1 MRPGLCGVIT
11 LSPRAFRW
19 ASRPLVWMGWH
30 AKTGTEGE
38 KILLRKLNARAPG
51 PNGMAVLV
59 TLVLA
64 VPILVIMIG
73 YAVRGWLGN

>member
-1 MRPGLCGVIT
+1 M
-11 LSPRAFRW
+11 
-19 ASRPLVWMGWH
+19 
-30 AKTGTEGE
+30 
-38 KILLRKLNARAPG
+38 RKLNARAPG